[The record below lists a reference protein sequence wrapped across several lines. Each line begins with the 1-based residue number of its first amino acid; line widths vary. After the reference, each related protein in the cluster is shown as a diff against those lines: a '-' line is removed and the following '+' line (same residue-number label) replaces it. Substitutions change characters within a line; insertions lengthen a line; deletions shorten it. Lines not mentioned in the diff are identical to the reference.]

1 MRSTR
6 RRLIL
11 LLTLTLALLVA
22 CGGENAAEPTDAP
35 ADPASGAAAAT
46 LSRETAVPSGEGS
59 DPASGEAS
67 GEGSGAASG
76 EASGAATAT
85 AAPVIVASTATPEPA
100 DATATPTPPAGLI
113 GPDNF
118 PENVNPLTG
127 ETVSDPAVLDRR
139 PVAVKISN
147 YPPIVRPQ
155 SGLNNADLIFEHY
168 AEGGVTRFT
177 AVFYGHDANPIG
189 SIRSGRLID
198 LEIPKMYDAAFAY
211 AGSSGPIRLMMRD
224 VAFFDR
230 IITPDF
236 GHGGFF
242 RVEDANKAF
251 EHTLFTDTPTLRA
264 ILDQRGQNTRPSFST
279 NMAFSESPPQDGT
292 PAADIEIRF
301 DSTNAFW
308 NYDPA
313 GGRYYR
319 WTDGDAHNDANT
331 GQQLNVRNVVV
342 VAAHHEDTTIIE
354 DRGGNRS
361 IQIQIWGEGPVSIF
375 RDGQRF
381 DGRWRR
387 QNESDMLTFY
397 DQEGA
402 ILPLAPGNTFF
413 EMVPLGFTG
422 LVVSE

>member
-1 MRSTR
+1 MFSMRTFTT
-6 RRLIL
+6 L
-11 LLTLTLALLVA
+11 LLATTFSLLVA
-22 CGGENAAEPTDAP
+22 CNQSSAPSPDAP
-35 ADPASGAAAAT
+35 PEAT
-46 LSRETAVPSGEGS
+46 ATGS
-59 DPASGEAS
+59 APGD
-67 GEGSGAASG
+67 
-76 EASGAATAT
+76 ASGAATAT
-85 AAPVIVASTATPEPA
+85 TAPTATVTPTAAPVVIASTPTPAPTATPGSA
-100 DATATPTPPAGLI
+100 ATAAPAGLI

-127 ETVSDPAVLDRR
+127 EVVADPAVLDRR

-155 SGLNNADLIFEHY
+155 SGLNNADLIYEHY

-177 AVFYGHDANPIG
+177 AVFYGKDADPIG

-224 VAFFDR
+224 VVFFDR

-236 GHGGFF
+236 GHGGFY
-242 RVEDANKAF
+242 RIEDPNKAF

-264 ILDQRGQNTRPSFST
+264 ILEQRGQNTPPSFST
-279 NMAFSESPPQDGT
+279 NMAFSEEPPQDGT
-292 PAADIEIRF
+292 PAAEIEVRYN
-301 DSTNAFW
+301 STNVFW

-313 GGRYYR
+313 SGRYFR
-319 WTDGDAHNDANT
+319 WTDGEAHNDANT
-331 GQQLNVRNVVV
+331 GQQLNTRNVVV
-342 VAAHHEDTTIIE
+342 VAAHHVDTTIVE
-354 DRGGNRS
+354 DRAGNRS
-361 IQIQIWGEGPVSIF
+361 IEIQIWGEGPVSIF

-387 QNESDMLTFY
+387 ENEQDMLTFY
-397 DQEGA
+397 DEEGNV
-402 ILPLAPGNTFF
+402 LPLAPGNSFF
-413 EMVPLGFTG
+413 QMVPLGFTG

>member
-1 MRSTR
+1 MPSTR
-6 RRLIL
+6 RLLIL
-11 LLTLTLALLVA
+11 LLTLILALTAA
-22 CGGENAAEPTDAP
+22 CGENAPEPTNAP
-35 ADPASGAAAAT
+35 ADPAPTS
-46 LSRETAVPSGEGS
+46 LSRETAAPSGETTGEGA
-59 DPASGEAS
+59 DERSGETAA
-67 GEGSGAASG
+67 EGTG
-76 EASGAATAT
+76 ATAT

-100 DATATPTPPAGLI
+100 GAATTLTPTPPAGLI

-118 PENVNPLTG
+118 PDDVNPLTG
-127 ETVSDPAVLDRR
+127 ETVADPAVLDRR

-177 AVFYGHDANPIG
+177 AVFYGQDADPIG

-224 VAFFDR
+224 VAFYDR

-236 GHGGFF
+236 GHGGFY
-242 RVEDANKAF
+242 RIEDPNKAF

-264 ILDQRGQNTRPSFST
+264 ILDQRGQNTPPSFST
-279 NMAFSESPPQDGT
+279 NMAFSEGPPAGGEAEGGT

-301 DSTNAFW
+301 NSTNAFW
-308 NYDPA
+308 NYNPA
-313 GGRYYR
+313 SGRYYR
-319 WTDGDAHNDANT
+319 WTDGEAHNDANT

-342 VAAHHEDTTIIE
+342 VAAHHEDTTIVE
-354 DRGGNRS
+354 DRGGNLS

-397 DQEGA
+397 DQEGN

-422 LVVSE
+422 LVVSD

>member
-1 MRSTR
+1 MPLTR
-6 RRLIL
+6 RLLIL
-11 LLTLTLALLVA
+11 LLTLALALTAA
-22 CGGENAAEPTDAP
+22 CGENAPEPTNDAAEPAP
-35 ADPASGAAAAT
+35 TTFSRDTAAPSSETAG
-46 LSRETAVPSGEGS
+46 ETAVETPVG
-59 DPASGEAS
+59 P
-67 GEGSGAASG
+67 
-76 EASGAATAT
+76 TAT

-100 DATATPTPPAGLI
+100 GEPTGTAAPTTPAGLI

-118 PENVNPLTG
+118 PDDVNPLTG
-127 ETVSDPAVLDRR
+127 ETVAGPAVLDRR

-177 AVFYGHDANPIG
+177 AVFYGQDANPVG

-236 GHGGFF
+236 GHGGFY
-242 RVEDANKAF
+242 RIEDPNRAF

-264 ILDQRGQNTRPSFST
+264 ILDQRGQNTPPSFTT
-279 NMAFSESPPQDGT
+279 NMAFSQEPPAGGT
-292 PAADIEIRF
+292 PATEIEVRF
-301 DSTNAFW
+301 NSTNAFW

-313 GGRYYR
+313 SGRYFR
-319 WTDGDAHNDANT
+319 WTDGQAHNDANT

-342 VAAHHEDTTIIE
+342 VAAHHEDTTIVE
-354 DRGGNRS
+354 DRAGNLS

-375 RDGQRF
+375 RDGLRF

-387 QNESDMLTFY
+387 HNESDMLTFY
-397 DQEGA
+397 DQDGA

-413 EMVPLGFTG
+413 ELVPLGFTG